1 MPDQPRELKTMA
13 TLTIGLNALSGQS
26 KTTVSKFTT
35 FANKITKATADIAKG
50 EGASDEARIDRAIII
65 VEARDLAK
73 HRKVSFEEWCNEQPQ
88 DTGWNYNSVK
98 AWFTIGLEAR
108 TDRTKALASLTEKRE
123 ADRKRAMESRKR
135 RPSAPGEK
143 AKPESGVIVQ
153 DKAKA
158 FIMRRDAVLAE
169 LGESGQRTM
178 ANDLANKHGQVVVDK
193 ATMTELAK
201 LREGAAD
208 HAKLASKAQTTIASP
223 DAMMAAFR
231 SMGDNARADF
241 MSRLEAFMGDSAL
254 DIPAFMKRDKAPAKR
269 KAKAPAKRK
278 AKAA

>member
-1 MPDQPRELKTMA
+1 MA
-13 TLTIGLNALSGQS
+13 RVIGLNALSGQS
-26 KTTVSKFTT
+26 KTTVAKFGV

-50 EGASDEARIDRAIII
+50 EATSDEARIDRAIVI

-73 HRKVSFEEWCNEQPQ
+73 HRKLSFEQWCNEQPS

-201 LREGAAD
+201 LRESAAD
-208 HAKLASKAQTTIASP
+208 HAKLASKERASIASP
-223 DAMMAAFR
+223 EALMGAFR
-231 SMGDNARADF
+231 TMGDNAQAEF
-241 MSRLEAFMGDSAL
+241 LSRLEAFMVEDAF
-254 DIPAFMKRDKAPAKR
+254 DIPAFMKRDKAPAKAPAKR
-269 KAKAPAKRK
+269 KAAKRK

>member
-1 MPDQPRELKTMA
+1 MA

-26 KTTVSKFTT
+26 KTTVSKFNT
-35 FANKITKATADIAKG
+35 FANRITKATADIAKG
-50 EGASDEARIDRAIII
+50 EGTVDAARIDRAIVI
-65 VEARDLAK
+65 VDARDLAK
-73 HRKVSFEEWCNEQPQ
+73 HRKVSFEAWCNGMS

-98 AWFTIGLEAR
+98 AWFPIGLEAR
-108 TDRTKALASLTEKRE
+108 TNRDKALLALTEKRE

-143 AKPESGVIVQ
+143 ATDTASGSIVQ

-158 FIMRRDAVLAE
+158 FIMRRDSVLAE
-169 LGESGQRTM
+169 LGDNGQRTL
-178 ANDLANKHGQVVVDK
+178 ANDLASKHGQVCVDK

-208 HAKLASKAQTTIASP
+208 HAKLASKGQTTIASP
-223 DAMMAAFR
+223 DAMMRAFR
-231 SMGDNARADF
+231 TMGDNARADF
-241 MSRLEAFMGDSAL
+241 LSRLEAFMSADAL
-254 DIPAFMKRDKAPAKR
+254 DIPAFMKRDKPEAPAPVSKR
-269 KAKAPAKRK
+269 RAKRK